1 MRSWTFF
8 SFSNRISSFS
18 IRSSSFSLR
27 SCSRSCF
34 KVATR
39 ASNVATFSSR
49 DLFSLPVFFNFS
61 YSFFSS
67 FNCTWSSRR
76 RFTSD
81 VCGKLWNYEISVPN
95 YNNVHRKKCSIGSKY
110 AFVFNTVKCRYCY
123 WELITCS
130 TQCLYESHTD
140 YLCLMS
146 MGQYWWDMTS
156 WIKHGSYD
164 SSILTHQYNNFHRQ
178 HCCSSVLVPTLTSSF
193 CCNSMIFFSRPFATD
208 LIWSTERA
216 SICSQSLWV
225 NHVTTF
231 NDIEGFAHNYHPSHV
246 LVMEVQQ
253 FCTKLRM

>member
-1 MRSWTFF
+1 MWPPSPAGTCFHYPCF
-8 SFSNRISSFS
+8 STSRT
-18 IRSSSFSLR
+18 RSSVHSTVLGPR
-27 SCSRSCF
+27 EG
-34 KVATR
+34 
-39 ASNVATFSSR
+39 
-49 DLFSLPVFFNFS
+49 DLPL
-61 YSFFSS
+61 
-67 FNCTWSSRR
+67 
-76 RFTSD
+76 TS
-81 VCGKLWNYEISVPN
+81 VENYEISVPN
-95 YNNVHRKKCSIGSKY
+95 YNNVHRKKYSIGSKY

-140 YLCLMS
+140 FLCLIS

-216 SICSQSLWV
+216 SICSQS
-225 NHVTTF
+225 
-231 NDIEGFAHNYHPSHV
+231 
-246 LVMEVQQ
+246 
-253 FCTKLRM
+253 